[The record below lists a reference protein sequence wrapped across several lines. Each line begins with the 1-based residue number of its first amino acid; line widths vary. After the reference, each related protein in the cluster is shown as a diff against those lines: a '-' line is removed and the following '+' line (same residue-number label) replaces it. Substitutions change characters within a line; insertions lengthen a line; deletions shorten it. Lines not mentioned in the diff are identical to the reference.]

1 MSACSVNTGQRLGA
15 FSLVNTILIVDD
27 DPSTRFLLFG
37 MLAFLGG
44 WLAGLVGIPLTTGT
58 LVPHG
63 IVAALV
69 SALVLILLLR
79 TRSQRRAVHA

>member
-1 MSACSVNTGQRLGA
+1 MKRLSTSGPALPSSAFGMW
-15 FSLVNTILIVDD
+15 
-27 DPSTRFLLFG
+27 PLFG

-58 LVPHG
+58 LVLHG

-69 SALVLILLLR
+69 SALVLIVLLR
-79 TRSQRRAVHA
+79 TLSQRRMLHI